1 MKTGHFSLPASRMIA
16 AALAAALVGASSCNS
31 KSDCG
36 HDHHG
41 SQATPRDDSAHA
53 TKPTPAPKDAAIPAA
68 SEGGV
73 TIDDAALP
81 LVSIKTPRG
90 TMVCEL
96 FEDDA
101 PNTVANF
108 VNLIEK
114 GFYDGLTFHRVEP
127 GFCIQGGDPAGNG
140 TGGPGYSF
148 DDEFSRR
155 KHEGKGVLSMANSGP
170 GTNGSQFFVTLAT
183 TPWLDG
189 KHSVFGRVIKGRD
202 VPEKVT
208 VGEKMECAVIRKR
221 SHKYSPAILR

>member
-1 MKTGHFSLPASRMIA
+1 MKVTYSPLPASRLIA
-16 AALAAALVGASSCNS
+16 ATLAAALVGVASCSS

-36 HDHHG
+36 HERHG
-41 SQATPRDDSAHA
+41 SQVAPRDDAARAAKPSADG
-53 TKPTPAPKDAAIPAA
+53 KDAAVPDAA
-68 SEGGV
+68 KGGV
-73 TIDDAALP
+73 TIDDGALP

-140 TGGPGYSF
+140 TGGPGYFF

-155 KHEGKGVLSMANSGP
+155 KHEGSGILSMANSGP

-183 TPWLDG
+183 TQWLDG

-202 VPEKVT
+202 VPEKVR
-208 VGEKMECAVIRKR
+208 VGDKMECAVVRKR